1 MSATISPKE
10 GAMPKRAGKPKKVDD
25 GRPKLVGLVRVSTGR
40 QEVSGLGLEGQLA
53 ALEQYRGSVDGEFL
67 RTYTEVESG
76 THDDIGSRPQ
86 LKTAVAHALFARATL
101 VIAKLDRL
109 VRSIPVMG
117 YLETNRVKFVVCD
130 NPHANKLTKDIL
142 VVVASAEA
150 VMISNRTRDALKAY
164 RDAEPPRVSKRTRE
178 FYRLRGEDV
187 PPEVIEATAGK
198 LGGSLPQCRNLTP
211 ERTRLG
217 VAAASAARTRKAAV
231 AYSHLTPVML
241 EMRAGGASLQAIAD
255 RLNDEG
261 HQTRNGCDWN
271 AGQVKRV
278 LDRIKT
284 D

>member
-1 MSATISPKE
+1 
-10 GAMPKRAGKPKKVDD
+10 MPKRPRKPREADD

-40 QEVSGLGLEGQLA
+40 QELSGLGLQGQLA
-53 ALEQYRGSVDGEFL
+53 ALEAYRASVDGKFL
-67 RTYTEVESG
+67 HTYTEVESG
-76 THDDIGSRPQ
+76 THDDIDSRPQ
-86 LKTAVAHALFARATL
+86 LKTAVAQALYARATL

-117 YLETNRVKFVVCD
+117 YLETNRVKFVACD
-130 NPHANKLTKDIL
+130 NPYANKLTKDIL

-178 FYRLRGEDV
+178 TYRLRGEEV
-187 PPEVIEATAGK
+187 PPEVVVATAGK

-211 ERTRLG
+211 ERIRLG
-217 VAAASAARTRKAAV
+217 VAAASLARTRKAAV
-231 AYSHLTPVML
+231 AYSHLVPTMA

-255 RLNDEG
+255 RLNEEG

-278 LDRIKT
+278 LDRLRPA
-284 D
+284 